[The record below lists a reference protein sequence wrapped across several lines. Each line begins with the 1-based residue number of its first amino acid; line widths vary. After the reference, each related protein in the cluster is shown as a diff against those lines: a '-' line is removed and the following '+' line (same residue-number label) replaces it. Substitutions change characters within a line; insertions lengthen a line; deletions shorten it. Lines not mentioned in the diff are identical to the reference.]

1 MGVSNSGDRFI
12 PELRWLMSITVGA
25 PGRLMCLSSPRRG
38 IHRLGGYPPRMTT
51 AHEVH
56 LIRRPHGFPEADDFS
71 LVERELADPGPGEA
85 LVVNRAFSVDP
96 YMRGRMN
103 DVPSYVPPFR
113 LDEAMDGRSVGE
125 VAAVGPGVTEVAVG
139 DLVLGDLAW
148 RDRGLAEVARLQR
161 VPDVEGVDP
170 KAYLGVLGT
179 PGLTAWVGLLDKAAF
194 REGDQVFVSAAAG
207 AVGSLVG
214 QIAKQKGAARVVGS
228 AGSAEKVAWLTDELG
243 YDAAFNYK
251 DSSSPSHGSV
261 ADQLAKAMP
270 DGLDV
275 YFDNV
280 GSEHLEA
287 AITVAN
293 DHARMAAC
301 GAIAHYNDTAGDAT
315 PGPRNLFHIVKK
327 RLSIQGFIVTDS
339 MDRFPAFLEE
349 VTPWV
354 RDGRVRFAET
364 VVEGVDHAVE
374 AFQGLL
380 RGENTGKMLVGTS
393 GS

>member
-1 MGVSNSGDRFI
+1 
-12 PELRWLMSITVGA
+12 MS
-25 PGRLMCLSSPRRG
+25 
-38 IHRLGGYPPRMTT
+38 T

-56 LIRRPHGFPEADDFS
+56 LARRPHGFPKADDFT
-71 LVERELADPGPGEA
+71 LVERELPAPGPGEA
-85 LVVNRAFSVDP
+85 VVDNRAFSVDP

-113 LDEAMDGRSVGE
+113 LDEPMDGRSVGE
-125 VAAVGPGVTEVAVG
+125 VTAVGPDVSEVAVG
-139 DLVLGDLAW
+139 DLVLANLAW
-148 RDRGLAEVARLQR
+148 RDRGISKAKHLQK

-170 KAYLGVLGT
+170 KAYLGVLGA
-179 PGLTAWVGLLDKAAF
+179 PGLTAWVGLLDKASF
-194 REGDQVFVSAAAG
+194 RSGDAVFVSGAAG

-214 QIAKQKGAARVVGS
+214 QIAKAKGASRVVGS

-251 DSSSPSHGSV
+251 DGPV
-261 ADQLAKAMP
+261 TEQLEKAMP

-280 GSEHLEA
+280 GADHLEA
-287 AITVAN
+287 AIAVAN
-293 DHARMAAC
+293 DHARVAAC
-301 GAIAHYNDTAGDAT
+301 GAIAHYNDTDDDPT
-315 PGPRNLFHIVKK
+315 PGPRNLFKIVKK

-339 MDRFPAFLEE
+339 LDRFSPFLEE

-354 RDGRVRFAET
+354 AEGRVRFAET

-380 RGENTGKMLVGTS
+380 RGENTGKMLVQVG
-393 GS
+393 G

>member
-1 MGVSNSGDRFI
+1 
-12 PELRWLMSITVGA
+12 
-25 PGRLMCLSSPRRG
+25 
-38 IHRLGGYPPRMTT
+38 MTT

-56 LIRRPHGFPEADDFS
+56 LVRRPHGFPDADDFA
-71 LVERELADPGPGEA
+71 LVERELPDPGPGEA
-85 LVVNRAFSVDP
+85 VVANRAFSVDP

-125 VAAVGPGVTEVAVG
+125 VTAVGDGVTEVAVG
-139 DLVLGDLAW
+139 DLVLGNLAW
-148 RDRGLAEVARLQR
+148 RDHGTSKAKHLQK

-170 KAYLGVLGT
+170 RAYLGVLGI
-179 PGLTAWVGLLDKAAF
+179 PGLTAWVGLLDKASF
-194 REGDQVFVSAAAG
+194 REGDAVFVSGAAG

-214 QIAKQKGAARVVGS
+214 QIATLKGASRVVGS
-228 AGSAEKVAWLTDELG
+228 AGTAEKVAWLTGELG

-251 DSSSPSHGSV
+251 DGPVGE
-261 ADQLAKAMP
+261 QLEKAMP

-280 GSEHLEA
+280 GSDHLEA
-287 AITVAN
+287 AIDVAH
-293 DHARMAAC
+293 DHARVAAC
-301 GAIAHYNDTAGDAT
+301 GAIAHYNDTDDDPT
-315 PGPRNLFHIVKK
+315 PGPRNLFKIVKK
-327 RLSIQGFIVTDS
+327 RLSIQGFIISDS
-339 MDRFPAFLEE
+339 LDRYEAFLAE

-354 RDGRVRFAET
+354 ADGRVRFAET

-380 RGENTGKMLVGTS
+380 RGENTGKMLVAV
-393 GS
+393 